1 MSDMFE
7 FNIKGM
13 QEAKDSIKKKYDPE
27 KIKQALILGGLAI
40 EAEAKDTA
48 QVDSG
53 RLRASY
59 TTNWDGSG
67 IQSASVQAPAKSG
80 DGVSQPS
87 KGFGDIA
94 VVRIGSNVEYA
105 VFIELGT
112 QKMQPYMTV
121 HNAALRLQSRIEQM
135 LKYCVNE

>member
-1 MSDMFE
+1 MPDMFE

-13 QEAKDSIKKKYDPE
+13 QEAKDSVKKKYDPE
-27 KIKQALILGGLAI
+27 KIKQTLILGGLAI

-53 RLRASY
+53 HLRASY
-59 TTNWDGSG
+59 STNWDGSG
-67 IQSASVQAPAKSG
+67 LQHAPVQPPAKPE
-80 DGVSQPS
+80 DGVSQPI
-87 KGFGDIA
+87 KGYGDIA

-105 VFIELGT
+105 IWIELGT

-121 HNAALRLQSRIEQM
+121 HNAAAKLMSRVEQL
-135 LKYCVNE
+135 LKDAVNE